1 MSDFRFFDT
10 HRTWE
15 DWCGM
20 LLGLLIVLSPW
31 FPTQSGHE
39 LVTGDRSNVLLNTI
53 TVGILVFGLA
63 QLEYIALQRWEQVA
77 EIMLGLWLIASPY
90 IFGYHADGLL
100 RFWHSS
106 LGGIVVLLAA
116 LQLWQDWDLS
126 DQDMLKHGQ

>member
-39 LVTGDRSNVLLNTI
+39 LVTGDRSYVLLNTI

-90 IFGYHADGLL
+90 IFGYQTDGLL
-100 RFWHSS
+100 RFWHCS

-116 LQLWQDWDLS
+116 LQLWQDWELS

>member
-1 MSDFRFFDT
+1 MSDFRFFST

-31 FPTQSGHE
+31 FPTETSHE
-39 LVTGDRSNVLLNTI
+39 LVTPGRSYVILNTFI
-53 TVGILVFGLA
+53 VGILVFGLA
-63 QLEYIALQRWEQVA
+63 QLGYIALQRWEEVA

-90 IFGYHADGLL
+90 VFGYFEDGLL

-126 DQDMLKHGQ
+126 DQEMMKHGH

>member
-1 MSDFRFFDT
+1 MSDFRFFNT

-31 FPTQSGHE
+31 FPTQSSHE
-39 LVTGDRSNVLLNTI
+39 LVMGDRSNVLLNTI

-106 LGGIVVLLAA
+106 LGGIVLLLAA